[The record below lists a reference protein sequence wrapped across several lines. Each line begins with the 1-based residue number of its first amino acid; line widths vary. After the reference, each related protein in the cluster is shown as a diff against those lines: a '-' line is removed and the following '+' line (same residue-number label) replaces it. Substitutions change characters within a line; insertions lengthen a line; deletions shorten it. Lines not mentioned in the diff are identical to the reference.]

1 MAGNTDLGNDPASV
15 SLTLDQL
22 DNLAKGDDVFK
33 MRLEQI
39 RNLPPELQAQAISD
53 LTKDYE
59 GLREILGSDVSLG
72 EEWMNT
78 RMPQGRQAGNVYVA
92 ANPLEFLSAALRQG
106 AGAYQRQG
114 AMDELRDLSE
124 QYQRGI
130 QGMYQG
136 ALTGQPVQPNIAQQA
151 AAMGRGR
158 LSDEYSAP
166 AVQPNVAQQ
175 AAQAAPPAE
184 PAAQVSQAPAYDMAG
199 DLASLRAAG
208 LRSQAQQQQAQQAT
222 PLQARPEL
230 QMMAAHSPVT
240 MDDIDRLRAESIKN
254 NVSRAV
260 ANKAFGGTFGRGY

>member
-1 MAGNTDLGNDPASV
+1 
-15 SLTLDQL
+15 LTLDQL
-22 DNLAKGDDVFK
+22 KNYMKGDDIFQ

-39 RNLPPELQAQAISD
+39 RKLPPEQQAQAIAD
-53 LTKDYE
+53 LSKDYE
-59 GLREILGSDVSLG
+59 GLRDILGSDVALG
-72 EEWMNT
+72 EDWMDT
-78 RMPQGRQAGNVYVA
+78 RMPEGRQAGNVYVA
-92 ANPLEFLSAALRQG
+92 ANPMEFLASALRQG
-106 AGAYQRQG
+106 AGAYQRKG
-114 AMDELRDLSE
+114 AMDELRNLSD

-130 QGMYQG
+130 TATMQAGMQPQ
-136 ALTGQPVQPNIAQQA
+136 GQPVQPNIAQQA

-175 AAQAAPPAE
+175 AAAMGGGRLSDEYSAPPVA
-184 PAAQVSQAPAYDMAG
+184 PAAQTPQAPAYDMAG

-208 LRSQAQQQQAQQAT
+208 LRSQAQQHQAQQAT

-230 QMMAAHSPVT
+230 QMMATHSPVT